1 MSKRRKCWFV
11 NEYYLGF
18 LIVKTRF
25 LAKKKCK
32 KIRLNDKM
40 NIHGL
45 KDKNISHNMVVTVLG
60 GFTL

>member
-1 MSKRRKCWFV
+1 
-11 NEYYLGF
+11 
-18 LIVKTRF
+18 
-25 LAKKKCK
+25 
-32 KIRLNDKM
+32 M